1 MSSATEAAATLVDA
15 PFNPAAGP
23 VVARNRQLCH
33 GFLEGNTGLTEIQA
47 FLVKAGK
54 DNLGNGLGFLDEE
67 QMAAFLEKF
76 PYFHPDS
83 TEKHDYFAVLEEVY
97 TWLEENNLL
106 PNARILLKVGF
117 GLAARGTVSEAPNT
131 E

>member
-1 MSSATEAAATLVDA
+1 MSSATEAAATLVSA

-23 VVARNRQLCH
+23 VAARNRTLCH
-33 GFLEGNTGLTEIQA
+33 KFLEGNLQLDEKKA
-47 FLVKAGK
+47 FLVKAAK
-54 DNLGNGLGFLDEE
+54 DNLGNGLGFLSEDE
-67 QMAAFLEKF
+67 MAQFLEKF

-83 TEKHDYFAVLEEVY
+83 TEKHDYFAVAENVY

-106 PNARILLKVGF
+106 PNARILLKIGF
-117 GLAARGTVSEAPNT
+117 DLAAAKVTVE